1 MCVLETTGSWPT
13 DTSLRQNPPY
23 PDGALDLDPYGASP
37 DQLLSRSADPRLLF
51 GLYGLIIIA
60 AEFAMCEGDSRANL
74 FREGRAHVGT
84 RVSPTS
90 AESPTTN
97 WNGSIPAQNG

>member
-1 MCVLETTGSWPT
+1 MEYLILTRTAPRLT
-13 DTSLRQNPPY
+13 DCCRGVQ
-23 PDGALDLDPYGASP
+23 
-37 DQLLSRSADPRLLF
+37 DPRLLF

-60 AEFAMCEGDSRANL
+60 AEFAMCEGNSRANL

-97 WNGSIPAQNG
+97 WNGSIPVENG